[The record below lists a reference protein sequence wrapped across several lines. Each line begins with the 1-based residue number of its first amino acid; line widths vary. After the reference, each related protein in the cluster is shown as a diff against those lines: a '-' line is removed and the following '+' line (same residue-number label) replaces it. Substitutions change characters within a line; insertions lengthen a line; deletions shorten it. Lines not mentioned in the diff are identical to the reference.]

1 MPPRRGLSAT
11 LAFLRKRTRI
21 GFRRSSSS
29 VVTALQ
35 MTVGA
40 VGAYAFAEEVL
51 GHEGPLFAATSSMIA
66 LGFSRDPRVR
76 RVLEVA
82 VGCTLGIAVGDILL
96 TLFGTGLWQ
105 AALVLFVSILLARFL
120 DSGTIFT
127 TQLGLQSLLVVLL
140 PAPDGGPFT
149 RSLDAV
155 VGGLFA
161 LVITMLVPRDPRR
174 EPKTDVR
181 GLLGEL
187 SYVLREGAVALRE
200 SDATRAWHA
209 LVRARATHSTL
220 EGLTTSMRSAE
231 EVARISPAYRR
242 HRDELGSLRQA
253 VGFIDLAVRNSRVF
267 SRRLTSVINHA
278 ALTDEAIEHLG
289 QALEDAA
296 DGVDLL
302 SRALSGRDATERS
315 LNLRQARIELAA
327 VADQLHPEPLHIRRL
342 EGEGL
347 VLLLRPLVVD
357 LLEAT
362 GLSHEDAA
370 AFLPRL

>member
-1 MPPRRGLSAT
+1 
-11 LAFLRKRTRI
+11 
-21 GFRRSSSS
+21 
-29 VVTALQ
+29 
-35 MTVGA
+35 MTVCA

-51 GHEGPLFAATSSMIA
+51 GHDGPLFAATSSMIA
-66 LGFSRDPRVR
+66 LGFSRDPRIR

-82 VGCTLGIAVGDILL
+82 VGCTLGITVGDALL
-96 TLFGTGLWQ
+96 SIFGTGLWQ
-105 AALVLFVSILLARFL
+105 AALVLFISILLARFL

-140 PAPDGGPFT
+140 PAPEGGPFT
-149 RSLDAV
+149 RSIDAI
-155 VGGLFA
+155 VGGIFA
-161 LVITMLVPRDPRR
+161 LVITMLLPRDPRR

-181 GLLGEL
+181 GLLAEL
-187 SYVLREGAVALRE
+187 SNVLRESAVALRD
-200 SDATRAWHA
+200 SDSTAAWHA
-209 LVRARATHSTL
+209 LVRARATHTRLDTL
-220 EGLTTSMRSAE
+220 MTSMRSAE

-242 HRDELGSLRQA
+242 HRDELGSLRRA

-278 ALTDEAIEHLG
+278 ALSDEAIESLV
-289 QALEDAA
+289 QVLEDVA
-296 DGVDLL
+296 DSVDVL
-302 SRALSGRDATERS
+302 SRALSGRDSAERN

-327 VADQLHPEPLHIRRL
+327 VAIQLHPETLQIKRL

-362 GLSHEDAA
+362 GLTHEDAA
-370 AFLPRL
+370 AFMPRL